1 MVNTVGLFCCYLY
14 SMHWQTLSFLEL
26 DTDQLYA
33 ILKVR
38 QEVFVIEQKCFYLDT
53 DGVDQVSYHVIGRNE
68 KGGIIA
74 YARLIP
80 AGVSYT
86 EVSMGRVLVVKQA
99 RGKGLG
105 RELTRRCLEE
115 VGLLWGPQPVRLS
128 AQAYL
133 VKFYE
138 DFGFHTVGEAYLDA
152 GIPHIEMLRPI

>member
-1 MVNTVGLFCCYLY
+1 MQWETV
-14 SMHWQTLSFLEL
+14 SFLEL

-53 DGVDQVSYHVIGRNE
+53 DDVDQVSYHVIGRNDQ
-68 KGGIIA
+68 GDIMA

-80 AGVSYT
+80 AGVSYA
-86 EVSMGRVLVVKQA
+86 ELSMGRVLVIEQE

-105 RELTRRCLEE
+105 RQLTQRCLEE
-115 VGLLWGPQPVRLS
+115 VARIWGQQPIRLS

-133 VKFYE
+133 VQFYK
-138 DFGFHTVGEAYLDA
+138 DFGFQTVGEEYLDA
-152 GIPHIEMLRPI
+152 GIPHIEMVRPTSGSSAAARG

>member
-1 MVNTVGLFCCYLY
+1 MQ
-14 SMHWQTLSFLEL
+14 WETLSFLEL

-53 DGVDQVSYHVIGRNE
+53 DDVDQVSYHVIGRDE
-68 KGGIIA
+68 QGAIIA

-80 AGVSYT
+80 AGVSYA
-86 EVSMGRVLVVKQA
+86 EVSMGRVLVVEKE

-105 RELTRRCLEE
+105 RQLTQRCLDEATRI
-115 VGLLWGPQPVRLS
+115 WGAQPLRLS

-138 DFGFHTVGEAYLDA
+138 DFGFNTVGEEYLDA
-152 GIPHIEMLRPI
+152 GIPHIEMLRPTSGS

>member
-1 MVNTVGLFCCYLY
+1 MANAVGLFCCYLY
-14 SMHWQTLSFLEL
+14 PMHWQTLSFLEL

-38 QEVFVIEQKCFYLDT
+38 QEVFVIEQKCFYLDP
-53 DGVDQVSYHVIGRNE
+53 DGVDQISYHVIGRDE
-68 KGGIIA
+68 KGDINA

-80 AGVSYT
+80 AGVAYP
-86 EVSMGRVLVVKQA
+86 EVSMGRVLVVRQE

-105 RELTRRCLEE
+105 RALTRRCLEE
-115 VGLLWGPQPVRLS
+115 AGRLWGHQPIRLS

-138 DFGFHTVGEAYLDA
+138 DFGFHTVGEEYLDA

>member
-1 MVNTVGLFCCYLY
+1 MQWETV
-14 SMHWQTLSFLEL
+14 SFLEL

-53 DGVDQVSYHVIGRNE
+53 DDVDQVSYHVIGRNDQ
-68 KGGIIA
+68 GDIMA

-80 AGVSYT
+80 AGVSYA
-86 EVSMGRVLVVKQA
+86 ELSMGRVLVIEQE

-105 RELTRRCLEE
+105 RQLTQRCLEE
-115 VGLLWGPQPVRLS
+115 VARIWGQQPIRLS

-133 VKFYE
+133 VQFYK
-138 DFGFHTVGEAYLDA
+138 DFGFLTVGEEYLDA
-152 GIPHIEMLRPI
+152 GIPHIEMVRPTSGSLAAARG